1 MKFEIHF
8 EFRASLRKFQDLN
21 FWDATCPPTTTITA
35 GPFLAALTV
44 APGWRRWVVLWVA
57 SSRGIGSAVE
67 EARWWRKWRCS
78 CMHEALG
85 APVA

>member
-1 MKFEIHF
+1 
-8 EFRASLRKFQDLN
+8 
-21 FWDATCPPTTTITA
+21 
-35 GPFLAALTV
+35 LTV
-44 APGWRRWVVLWVA
+44 APGWRCWVVLWVA

-85 APVA
+85 VPVA